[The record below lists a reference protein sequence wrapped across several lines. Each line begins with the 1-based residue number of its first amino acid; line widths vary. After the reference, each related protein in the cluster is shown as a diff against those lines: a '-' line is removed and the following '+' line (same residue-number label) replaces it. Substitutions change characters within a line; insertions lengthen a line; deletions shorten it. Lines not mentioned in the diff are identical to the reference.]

1 MSELKRPPDSEIM
14 EELRAIGLSAKAA
27 SYLIADGVNAVSD
40 LSRWR
45 DADLLR
51 IPGMGPGALRKIRA
65 RVRAKVR

>member
-1 MSELKRPPDSEIM
+1 MSDLKRPPDSEIV

-40 LSRWR
+40 LSSWR

-65 RVRAKVR
+65 RVPAIVR